1 MTMNTNRI
9 TKFEKARVI
18 GTRANLIAMG
28 SKPMID
34 MTQFICSDPIKIA
47 LEELRQK
54 KLPMIITREFPDG
67 ETKEIKLFE

>member
-1 MTMNTNRI
+1 MNTISI
-9 TKFEKARVI
+9 TRFEKARVI
-18 GTRANLIAMG
+18 GVRANLIAMG

-34 MTQFICSDPIKIA
+34 MTQFTNSDPIKIA

-67 ETKEIKLFE
+67 EKKEISLFE